1 MEDICAYYRY
11 SSKKRQ
17 NETSI
22 TAQRRICEEWARVNN
37 YNIVREY
44 VDEGISG
51 KDSSS
56 RPQFMKMIEDSSKG
70 IFKKIVVYQLD
81 RFARNRYDSANYKA
95 KLKKNGVK
103 VLSAKENIS
112 DDASG
117 ILVESVLEGM
127 AEYYSAELSQKVNRN
142 MLLNAEKGQF
152 NGGKPPLGYK
162 LEIKDFGTYKK
173 KKLVIDEET
182 APIVKKIFEMRAN
195 DVPVVEIID
204 FLNKN
209 GYKNGRNKEF
219 NKNSLQNLF
228 KNKKYI
234 GTNTYGEKEFPN
246 VIEPIIDISTFNKV
260 QEVIAKYKHAP
271 GIKKAEE
278 RYLLTGKLF
287 CGKCGSKY
295 IGVSRKL

>member
-1 MEDICAYYRY
+1 MEDICAYCRY

-22 TAQRRICEEWARVNN
+22 TAQRKTCEEWARANN

-44 VDEGISG
+44 VDKGISG

-142 MLLNAEKGQF
+142 MLLNAERGQF

-162 LEIKDFGTYKK
+162 LEIQDFGNYKK
-173 KKLVIDEET
+173 KKLIIDENT
-182 APIVKKIFEMRAN
+182 APIVQAIFKMRAN
-195 DVPVVEIID
+195 DIPVVEIID

-209 GYKNGRNKEF
+209 GYKNR
-219 NKNSLQNLF
+219 
-228 KNKKYI
+228 KKQ
-234 GTNTYGEKEFPN
+234 P
-246 VIEPIIDISTFNKV
+246 
-260 QEVIAKYKHAP
+260 
-271 GIKKAEE
+271 
-278 RYLLTGKLF
+278 L
-287 CGKCGSKY
+287 
-295 IGVSRKL
+295 

>member
-1 MEDICAYYRY
+1 MENVVFYGRF
-11 SSKKRQ
+11 SSKKQ
-17 NETSI
+17 NETS
-22 TAQRRICEEWARVNN
+22 TEAQRKVCEEFAERNG
-37 YNIVREY
+37 YNIIGEY
-44 VDEGISG
+44 IDEGISG
-51 KDSSS
+51 KSDD
-56 RPQFMKMIEDSSKG
+56 RPEFLRMIEDSSKG
-70 IFKKIVVYQLD
+70 KFTKIIVYQLD
-81 RFARNRYDSANYKA
+81 RFARNRYDSANYKN

-117 ILVESVLEGM
+117 VLIESVLEGM
-127 AEYYSAELSQKVNRN
+127 AEYYSVELSQKVKRN
-142 MLLNAEKGQF
+142 MYLDASKGF
-152 NGGKPPLGYK
+152 FSGGVPLLGYK
-162 LEIKDFGTYKK
+162 LQEVDCGTYKK

-182 APIVKKIFEMRAN
+182 APIVQKIFEMKSVDTSN
-195 DVPVVEIID
+195 VEIID

-209 GYKNGRNKEF
+209 GYKNGRNKPF

-234 GTNTYGEKEFPN
+234 GTNTFGEKEFPN

-260 QEVIAKYKHAP
+260 QEIIAKYKHAP
-271 GIKKAEE
+271 GIRKTEE
-278 RYLLTGKLF
+278 RYLLTGKIF